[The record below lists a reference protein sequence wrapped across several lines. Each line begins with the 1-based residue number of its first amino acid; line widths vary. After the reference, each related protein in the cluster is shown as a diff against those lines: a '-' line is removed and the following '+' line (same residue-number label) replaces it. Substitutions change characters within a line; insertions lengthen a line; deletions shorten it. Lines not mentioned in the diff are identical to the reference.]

1 MKVLLD
7 ECLPKKLKRDFVGYE
22 VNTVPEMGWAGIKNG
37 ALLTLAEPQFD
48 VFITIDNNLRYQQNL
63 KTIQLVIVVLNA
75 TDSKLETL
83 RLLIPSVLSTL
94 ETTSQTGQVL
104 EIKA

>member
-83 RLLIPSVLSTL
+83 RPLIPSVLSAL
-94 ETTSQTGQVL
+94 ETTSQTGQVI

>member
-83 RLLIPSVLSTL
+83 RPLIPSVLSAL

>member
-1 MKVLLD
+1 MKILLD

-37 ALLTLAEPQFD
+37 PLLNLAKPHFD

-75 TDSKLETL
+75 KDSKLETL
-83 RLLIPSVLSTL
+83 QPLIPSVLSAL
-94 ETTSQTGQVL
+94 DTSQMGQVL
-104 EIKA
+104 EFKA

>member
-1 MKVLLD
+1 MNV
-7 ECLPKKLKRDFVGYE
+7 CPKKLKRDFVGYE
-22 VNTVPEMGWAGIKNG
+22 MNTVPEMGWAGIKNG
-37 ALLTLAEPQFD
+37 ALLTLAAPQFD

-83 RLLIPSVLSTL
+83 RPLIPSVLSAL

>member
-94 ETTSQTGQVL
+94 ETISQTGQVL

>member
-1 MKVLLD
+1 MKLLLD
-7 ECLPKKLKRDFVGYE
+7 ECLPKKLKRDLVGYE

-37 ALLTLAEPQFD
+37 ALLNLAEAHFD

-75 TDSKLETL
+75 KDNKLETL
-83 RLLIPSVLSTL
+83 QPLIPSVLSTL
-94 ETTSQTGQVL
+94 ETSQMGQVF
-104 EIKA
+104 EFKT

>member
-75 TDSKLETL
+75 TDSKFETL
-83 RLLIPSVLSTL
+83 RPLIPSVLSTL

>member
-37 ALLTLAEPQFD
+37 ALLNLAAPSFD

-63 KTIQLVIVVLNA
+63 KTIPLVIVILNA
-75 TDSKLETL
+75 KDSKLETL
-83 RLLIPSVLSTL
+83 RPLIPSVLSAL
-94 ETTSQTGQVL
+94 ETSQTEQVL
-104 EIKA
+104 EFKA